1 MNFSSTQGS
10 PMTTDILSTGLSS
23 TDALFTA
30 PLSSVLPSSAPL
42 STVVPSTAPLST
54 VLPSTALTINSA
66 SPSETTI
73 FILPKKYVDHLNE
86 DTAIKLA
93 VPIIYVAIMM
103 LIGVFGN
110 VLVIYIYGCRWHR
123 ATTKIFVTTLA
134 VLDLV
139 NCIITMP
146 TEIVILRNF
155 YYLDTPVYCQ
165 LSRFSTFWMNNN
177 SAIVLLIISIDRFI
191 KICKPNKTSFSYK
204 GAKMACGVAVLI
216 GLAVSWPALVIYGKQ
231 TVFYPTKRGFMKFV
245 LCHVDDSVK
254 DKWYSEG
261 YYIYLW
267 VGFIATAVVMVVLY
281 TLIGVQIWMRKLRK
295 DKRTESV
302 RTTSFQ
308 FSIAEGRKIY
318 KGSAEK
324 RSESGPKIASDDSS
338 VQEMA
343 DDVFKSSDSSSD
355 AVPQPR
361 NKRLPTLAS
370 IKFTKHGIQAG
381 RATLMLAIITV
392 VYVISFLPFLVI
404 TMMRT
409 VLGDTWYPNLSD
421 GQKVAVNLFLR
432 SYLVSNTVNPIIYG
446 FCNVQ
451 FRRECMRLCRRMACR
466 KTNLRSQ
473 GSYSSTFAASGT
485 RPSS

>member
-1 MNFSSTQGS
+1 MNFSSSSGS
-10 PMTTDILSTGLSS
+10 STDPPLTALQTTALLSSTLTSTGLQ
-23 TDALFTA
+23 TTAL
-30 PLSSVLPSSAPL
+30 LP
-42 STVVPSTAPLST
+42 T
-54 VLPSTALTINSA
+54 VLPSTNVTANGV
-66 SPSETTI
+66 SPSDTTI
-73 FILPKKYVDHLNE
+73 FLLQKKYVDLLNE
-86 DTAIKLA
+86 DTALKLV
-93 VPIIYVAIMM
+93 VPIIFVAIMM
-103 LIGVFGN
+103 LIGVLGN

-155 YYLDTPVYCQ
+155 YYLDMPVYCQ

-191 KICKPNKTSFSYK
+191 KICKPNKNSFSYN
-204 GAKMACGVAVLI
+204 GSKMACGVAVLI

-231 TVFYPTKRGFMKFV
+231 IVFFPTKRGYMKFV

-254 DKWYSEG
+254 DKWYAEG

-267 VGFIATAVVMVVLY
+267 IGFIATAMVMIVLY
-281 TLIGVQIWMRKLRK
+281 TLIGVRIWMRKVRM

-308 FSIAEGRKIY
+308 FSTAEGRKIY
-318 KGSAEK
+318 KGSMEK
-324 RSESGPKIASDDSS
+324 RSENAPKRASEDSS
-338 VQEMA
+338 GEEMA
-343 DDVFKSSDSSSD
+343 DDVFRSNDSSSD
-355 AVPQPR
+355 TVPQQRR
-361 NKRLPTLAS
+361 NRLATLAS

-381 RATLMLAIITV
+381 RATLMLAIITA

-404 TMMRT
+404 TMIRT
-409 VLGDTWYPNLSD
+409 VIGDTWYPNLSD

-432 SYLVSNTVNPIIYG
+432 SYLVSNTANPIIYG
-446 FCNVQ
+446 FCNIQ
-451 FRRECMRLCRRMACR
+451 FRRECVLLCKRMACR
-466 KTNLRSQ
+466 KKSHRDH
-473 GSYSSTFAASGT
+473 GSYSSTFVASWT
-485 RPSS
+485 PPNA